1 MLKVTYMKISEI
13 HPYDKNPRNNDDAV
27 ASVARSIQ
35 EFGWQQPIVVDQNM
49 VIIVGH
55 TRLKAAISLGLT
67 EVPVVVA
74 DHLTPEQVQAYRIAD
89 NKTSE
94 LAEWN
99 YELLPLEIR
108 DLQEA
113 NVDLS
118 LLGFDTSELERLLNS
133 DDVNAVESGETDP
146 DEIPD
151 MPEQSVSKAG
161 EIYQLGKHTLLCGDS
176 TSKEDIARLMA
187 GDKARM
193 LFTSPPYSDMRDY
206 NGGKDLSVG
215 NLVNFIRCYAEYTDY
230 QCVNLGIQRK
240 DGDVSE
246 YWNDYVA
253 TARECGYKLLAWN
266 VWDKGSAGS
275 IGQQKAMFPIRHE
288 WLFVFGTEPFA
299 INKTWEKQESSIL
312 KKNHRNKCRQKDG
325 STKYTSVGD
334 TSNPLKA
341 MESVIYM
348 FAELGVIRHEHPAT
362 FPVALPLE
370 YIKAMS
376 SKGDII
382 IEPFGGSGSTLMAC
396 EQSGRICRI
405 MELDAK
411 YCDVIRR
418 RWAEFRYGKGCNWQ
432 ELTPTIS
439 A

>member
-1 MLKVTYMKISEI
+1 MLEVKYMKISEV

-55 TRLKAAISLGLT
+55 TRLKAALSLGLT
-67 EVPVVVA
+67 EVPVVIA
-74 DHLTPEQVQAYRIAD
+74 DNLTPEQVQAYRITD

-108 DLQEA
+108 DLQNA
-113 NVDLS
+113 NMDLS
-118 LLGFDTSELERLLNS
+118 LLGFDTSELEKLLSS
-133 DDVNAVESGETDP
+133 DDVNAVLEGETDP

-151 MPEQSVSKAG
+151 LPDESVSKHG
-161 EIYQLGKHTLLCGDS
+161 EIYQLGDHILLCGDS
-176 TSKEDIARLMA
+176 TSQADIARLMA
-187 GDKARM
+187 GSRARM
-193 LFTSPPYSDMRDY
+193 LFTSPPYSDMREY

-230 QCVNLGIQRK
+230 QCINLGIQRK

-246 YWNDYVA
+246 YWNDYLA
-253 TARECGYKLLAWN
+253 TARDSGYKLLAWN

-288 WLFVFGTEPFA
+288 WIFVLGTEPFE
-299 INKTWEKQESSIL
+299 INKTWEKLESSIL

-341 MESVIYM
+341 MESVITM
-348 FAELGVIRHEHPAT
+348 NAELGVIRHEHPAT
-362 FPVALPLE
+362 FPVNLPLE

-376 SKGDII
+376 SKGDVV

-432 ELTPTIS
+432 ELTPVIP

>member
-1 MLKVTYMKISEI
+1 MLEVKYMKVSEI
-13 HPYDKNPRNNDDAV
+13 RPYDKNPRNNDDAV

-35 EFGWQQPIVVDQNM
+35 EFGWQQPIVVDQDL

-55 TRLKAAISLGLT
+55 TRLKAALSLGLT
-67 EVPVVVA
+67 EVPVVIA
-74 DHLTPEQVQAYRIAD
+74 DNLTPEQVQAYRIAD

-118 LLGFDTSELERLLNS
+118 LLGFDTSELEKLLTS
-133 DDVNAVESGETDP
+133 DDVNTVQDGETDP
-146 DEIPD
+146 DEIPELPD
-151 MPEQSVSKAG
+151 ESVSRPG
-161 EIYQLGKHTLLCGDS
+161 ELYQLGNHLLLCGDS
-176 TSKEDIARLMA
+176 TSQADIARLMA
-187 GDKARM
+187 GDRARM

-215 NLVNFIRCYAEYTDY
+215 NLVNFIRSYAEYTDY

-246 YWNDYVA
+246 YWNDYLT
-253 TARECGYKLLAWN
+253 TARDSGYKLLAWN

-288 WLFVFGTEPFA
+288 WIFVFGTEPFR
-299 INKTWEKQESSIL
+299 INKTWEKKESSINQ
-312 KKNHRNKCRQKDG
+312 KKTRNKCRQKDG
-325 STKYTSVGD
+325 STKYTTIGD
-334 TSNPLKA
+334 TSNPFKA
-341 MESVIYM
+341 MESVISMY
-348 FAELGVIRHEHPAT
+348 AELGAIRHEHPAT
-362 FPVALPLE
+362 FPVGLPLE

-376 SKGDII
+376 NKGDII
-382 IEPFGGSGSTLMAC
+382 IEPFGGSGSTLIAC
-396 EQSGRICRI
+396 EQSSRVCRM
-405 MELDAK
+405 MELDPK

-418 RWAEFRYGKGCNWQ
+418 RWAEFRYGKDCDWQ
-432 ELTPTIS
+432 AKTPVIP